1 MNKVLLIDP
10 SQFSTEL
17 ALEAMQSVA
26 DGMGGYK
33 EIWSEVATLWGKIE
47 PISSTPSGQVRP
59 FPELTHRIYVRYRED
74 ITSDKR
80 FRKGERIF
88 TLRSVYDPDES
99 KRYLTCLAVEVGR

>member
-33 EIWSEVATLWGKIE
+33 ETWSEMALLWGKIE
-47 PISSTPSGQVRP
+47 PISGTPSGQVRP

-74 ITSDKR
+74 ISSDKR
-80 FRKGERIF
+80 FRKGRRIF
-88 TLRSVYDPDES
+88 TLRTVYDPDES

>member
-1 MNKVLLIDP
+1 MNKILLIDP
-10 SQFSTEL
+10 SQFKTEL
-17 ALEAMQSVA
+17 ALETMQPVA

-33 EIWSEVATLWGKIE
+33 ETWSEVAIVWGKLE
-47 PISSTPSGQVRP
+47 PISSTPRGQVRP
-59 FPELTHRIYVRYRED
+59 FPELTHRIYVRYRGD

-88 TLRSVYDPDES
+88 TLRTVYDPDES